1 MGRWRAILE
10 PIVFALAVTTTLDH
24 RPTRIARVMV
34 EPLVTKHYDE
44 YGEQGDQ

>member
-1 MGRWRAILE
+1 ME
-10 PIVFALAVTTTLDH
+10 PTVFALAVTTTFGH
-24 RPTRIARVMV
+24 RPTRIVRVMV